1 MVLLGVPSPGKNL
14 TVTWHTFFHGNDTNV
29 RYPLRLH
36 FNGTT
41 IQGRYT
47 GGELKKE
54 ALITIDLLNRPA
66 LEHACPGATTSYFT
80 QCTGKYSKVALWR
93 SEVDDSMQSTVGSS
107 ASRQRLGRDLSAF
120 APHIIAIKN
129 ALVNWDGGLFDLQ
142 HFYQRG
148 GCADFAWHTW
158 PFEYSP
164 KFTRIATLNEP
175 LIVLTQPYETAFAH
189 ELIDVYSN
197 LVALRPVLRAF
208 PHIKILARTS
218 ALGHPKYFPLLRA
231 HGIEPTQL
239 RFLRLGVEQRIVHAP
254 YIIAPLNRACNVLTR
269 SIAAQML
276 DGIRSLPTL
285 APRPRMQIL
294 FHDRV
299 LEKMRRMTEGEDIF
313 LQLKREI
320 EHPNVRAALRPLPS
334 SSARTRTNRT
344 AVIPSEP
351 RDALAYAGI
360 DPGSSPSGIDV
371 VRFYG
376 NESFDDVVRLWS
388 SSFLVIAAHGAGLVN
403 MIFMHANT
411 TVLEVRPNHFEVLV
425 FEHMAESLYV
435 NYQVIRYGKPL
446 AQAWKSPINIPR
458 ALFFDRVRPILD
470 NLVRTLQRR
479 LSLNA
484 SLHH

>member
-1 MVLLGVPSPGKNL
+1 MVLRGIPVPEVINH
-14 TVTWHTFFHGNDTNV
+14 TVSWHAFFHGNNTDV
-29 RYPLRLH
+29 HYPLRLH

-41 IQGRYT
+41 IQGRYS

-54 ALITIDLLNRPA
+54 NLVTVDLLNRPA

-80 QCTGKYSKVALWR
+80 QCTGKYRNVALWR
-93 SEVDDSMQSTVGSS
+93 SAVDDNLQATVGSP
-107 ASRQRLGRDLSAF
+107 AARQRLATDLGAF
-120 APHIIAIKN
+120 APHIVAVKN
-129 ALVNWDGGLFDLQ
+129 ALVNWDGGIFDLR

-164 KFTRIATLNEP
+164 KYTRIATFNEP
-175 LIVLTQPYETAFAH
+175 LIALTQPYETAFAH

-299 LEKMRRMTEGEDIF
+299 LEKMRRMTEGEDIYW
-313 LQLKREI
+313 QLKREM
-320 EHPNVRAALRPLPS
+320 EHPDLAAALRPPRPPS
-334 SSARTRTNRT
+334 RANRT
-344 AVIPSEP
+344 TAPPAP
-351 RDALAYAGI
+351 RDDLAYAGI

-371 VRFYG
+371 VRFFG

-388 SSFLVIAAHGAGLVN
+388 TSFLVIAAHGAGLVN

-425 FEHMAESLYV
+425 FEHMADSLFV
-435 NYQVIRYGKPL
+435 NYNVIRHGRPL
-446 AQAWKSPINIPR
+446 AQAWKSPITIPR
-458 ALFFDRVRPILD
+458 ELFFSRVRPVLD
-470 NLVRTLQRR
+470 NLIRTLQRR
-479 LSLNA
+479 LYLNA
-484 SLHH
+484 TKEL